1 MISKIWKAKL
11 LHLVLGVTFLVG
23 LLPISNHMLTMQVMH
38 MDASTSLSST
48 AQEKTGDIPTGSC
61 CEAIGSLL
69 LVYDFM
75 IFQSACADPSGDSE
89 EILHSIPILQSLYIQ
104 SLSPPPKA

>member
-38 MDASTSLSST
+38 MDASTSLSGT

-69 LVYDFM
+69 LVCDFM
-75 IFQSACADPSGDSE
+75 VFQLAYAGSTGGSE
-89 EILHSIPILQSLYIQ
+89 QIAYSVPIVQLIYTKSLA
-104 SLSPPPKA
+104 PPPKA